1 MSETGKA
8 REQVVQAV
16 IELRGLPRRSPAQ
29 AALVA
34 RINEGLDALI
44 EAARK
49 EGRGA

>member
-1 MSETGKA
+1 MSETYKA

-16 IELRGLPRRSPAQ
+16 VELRGLPRRSPAQ
-29 AALVA
+29 AALVT